1 MVQERD
7 TRLFQIEDMIR
18 RLLRRKAEVHLSNA
32 LAKVHPA
39 EAAQIFRNLE
49 SEERQ
54 RAFAVIADGEQMAEI
69 LAECDQHI
77 VGELLEPMPDAEIVT
92 LLKEIGSDDARH
104 ILEALPE
111 ERADQVVEQMDVH
124 ESFAIE
130 DIMAY
135 APDSAGSIM
144 SDSFVAFYEETTVEE
159 VIGEVRKANEVDYV
173 FYVYALD
180 KDRRLTGVISLR
192 QLLLAEPAK
201 RLSEVMTSVVWSVNV
216 HADQEDVARQVSR
229 YNILAIPVVDD
240 SGDMVGV
247 VTVDDVIDVL
257 REEATEDILK
267 MAGTNAEEIADL
279 SVGRMAWIRFPWLFV
294 SWVGGVAAA
303 WLIGGFEK
311 ELSQVIA
318 LAAFMPV
325 IIGMA
330 GNVGTQSSTIIVRGL
345 ATGSVSPNAWFRVVS
360 KQLAAGVILGVGY
373 GVLLGALALFQF
385 ASFATLGL
393 VVGLSIAITM
403 TLAALMSSILPLLL
417 HRMRFDPAVSTGPL
431 VTTGVDIVGIFIYFS
446 IARLLLF

>member
-1 MVQERD
+1 M
-7 TRLFQIEDMIR
+7 
-18 RLLRRKAEVHLSNA
+18 
-32 LAKVHPA
+32 
-39 EAAQIFRNLE
+39 
-49 SEERQ
+49 
-54 RAFAVIADGEQMAEI
+54 
-69 LAECDQHI
+69 
-77 VGELLEPMPDAEIVT
+77 
-92 LLKEIGSDDARH
+92 
-104 ILEALPE
+104 
-111 ERADQVVEQMDVH
+111 
-124 ESFAIE
+124 
-130 DIMAY
+130 
-135 APDSAGSIM
+135 
-144 SDSFVAFYEETTVEE
+144 
-159 VIGEVRKANEVDYV
+159 
-173 FYVYALD
+173 YALD

-192 QLLLAEPAK
+192 QLLLSEPAK
-201 RLSEVMTSVVWSVNV
+201 RLSEVMTSSVWSVNV

-240 SGDMVGV
+240 SGAMVGV

-267 MAGTNAEEIADL
+267 MAGTNAEEVTGL

-303 WLIGGFEK
+303 WLIGEFER

-360 KQLAAGVILGVGY
+360 KQLAAGVILGGGY
-373 GVLLGALALFQF
+373 GTLLGAMALFQF
-385 ASFATLGL
+385 SSFATLGL
-393 VVGLSIAITM
+393 VVGLSIALTM

-417 HRMRFDPAVSTGPL
+417 HRLRFDPAISTGPL
-431 VTTGVDIVGIFIYFS
+431 VTTGVDIIGILIYFS
-446 IARLLLF
+446 IARFFLF

>member
-1 MVQERD
+1 M
-7 TRLFQIEDMIR
+7 
-18 RLLRRKAEVHLSNA
+18 
-32 LAKVHPA
+32 
-39 EAAQIFRNLE
+39 
-49 SEERQ
+49 
-54 RAFAVIADGEQMAEI
+54 
-69 LAECDQHI
+69 
-77 VGELLEPMPDAEIVT
+77 
-92 LLKEIGSDDARH
+92 
-104 ILEALPE
+104 
-111 ERADQVVEQMDVH
+111 
-124 ESFAIE
+124 
-130 DIMAY
+130 
-135 APDSAGSIM
+135 
-144 SDSFVAFYEETTVEE
+144 
-159 VIGEVRKANEVDYV
+159 
-173 FYVYALD
+173 YALD

-192 QLLLAEPAK
+192 QLLLSELAK
-201 RLSEVMTSVVWSVNV
+201 RLSEVMTSSVWSVNV

-240 SGDMVGV
+240 SGAMVGV

-267 MAGTNAEEIADL
+267 MAGMNAEEVTGL

-303 WLIGGFEK
+303 WLIGEFER

-360 KQLAAGVILGVGY
+360 KQLAVGVILGGGY
-373 GVLLGALALFQF
+373 GVLLGAMALFQF
-385 ASFATLGL
+385 SSFATLGL
-393 VVGLSIAITM
+393 VVGLSIALTM

-417 HRMRFDPAVSTGPL
+417 HRLRFDPAISTGPL
-431 VTTGVDIVGIFIYFS
+431 VTTGVDIIGILIYFS
-446 IARLLLF
+446 IARFLLF